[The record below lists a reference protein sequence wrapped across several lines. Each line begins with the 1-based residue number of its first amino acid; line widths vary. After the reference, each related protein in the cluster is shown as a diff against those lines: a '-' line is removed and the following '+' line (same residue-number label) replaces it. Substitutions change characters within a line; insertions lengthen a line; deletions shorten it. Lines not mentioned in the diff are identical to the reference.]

1 MEKPDGSA
9 RLLLWQGPRSRELG
23 GGNRRR
29 KTVVADNAMVDG
41 TPSGDGM
48 TLRLPRVPSRK
59 SPAIGEVARSTGNPD
74 KVACNRVHRTCGT

>member
-1 MEKPDGSA
+1 MEVPDFCFGKDHA
-9 RLLLWQGPRSRELG
+9 LGDPG

-29 KTVVADNAMVDG
+29 MTVVADNAMVDG

-48 TLRLPRVPSRK
+48 TLRLPRVPSRN

-74 KVACNRVHRTCGT
+74 KVACIRVHRTCGT